1 MIAFIKF
8 STSALVLSLALAAP
22 LARAADNAPAAA
34 PTAAPAPAAAAPA
47 VTPANDPAYT
57 YKTPRL
63 NRAAVDAGLSKPEQA
78 LILDV
83 RRPDELTKI
92 GAFPVYLSIQTSDVQ
107 KSLGYIPKD
116 RLIIVVSNRAH
127 RAGAVGDILHGL
139 GYNVVGATG
148 VLDYQDEGGVLTKI
162 APPPPRQAA
171 AAPGAAASTAAAS
184 GAAPGAQA
192 NAVAAAPS
200 AQPAAK

>member
-1 MIAFIKF
+1 MKAFVKL
-8 STSALVLSLALAAP
+8 SASALVLSLALAAP

-34 PTAAPAPAAAAPA
+34 PTAAPATAAAPA

-57 YKTPRL
+57 YKTLRL
-63 NRAAVDAGLSKPEQA
+63 NRAAVDAVLSKPEQA
-78 LILDV
+78 LILDI
-83 RRPDELTKI
+83 RRPDELTRI
-92 GAFPVYLSIQTSDVQ
+92 GGFPVYLSIQTSDVQ
-107 KSLGYIPKD
+107 KSLGFIPKD

-162 APPPPRQAA
+162 EPPRQAA
-171 AAPGAAASTAAAS
+171 ASA
-184 GAAPGAQA
+184 AAPGAQA
-192 NAVAAAPS
+192 NAVAAASS
-200 AQPAAK
+200 AAPAAK

>member
-1 MIAFIKF
+1 MYAFVKL
-8 STSALVLSLALAAP
+8 SALPLVLSLALAAP
-22 LARAADNAPAAA
+22 LARAADSAPAAA
-34 PTAAPAPAAAAPA
+34 PTTATPGAAPA

-57 YKTPRL
+57 YKTLRL
-63 NRAAVDAGLSKPEQA
+63 NRAAVDAVLSKPEQA

-83 RRPDELTKI
+83 RRPDELAKI
-92 GAFPVYLSIQTSDVQ
+92 GGFPVYLSIQANDVQ
-107 KSLGYIPKD
+107 KSLGFIPRD

-171 AAPGAAASTAAAS
+171 AAPSA
-184 GAAPGAQA
+184 AAPGVPA

-200 AQPAAK
+200 AAK

>member
-1 MIAFIKF
+1 MNAFVKL
-8 STSALVLSLALAAP
+8 SASALVLSLALAAP
-22 LARAADNAPAAA
+22 IARAADNAPAAA
-34 PTAAPAPAAAAPA
+34 PTAAPAAAPA

-57 YKTPRL
+57 YKTQRL
-63 NRAAVDAGLSKPEQA
+63 NRAAVDAVLSKPELA
-78 LILDV
+78 LIIDV

-92 GAFPVYLSIQTSDVQ
+92 GGFPVYLSIQSSDVQ

-139 GYNVVGATG
+139 GYNVIGATG

-171 AAPGAAASTAAAS
+171 AAPSAAAST
-184 GAAPGAQA
+184 AAPGAQA

>member
-1 MIAFIKF
+1 MNAFVKL
-8 STSALVLSLALAAP
+8 SASALVLSLALAAP
-22 LARAADNAPAAA
+22 FARAADNAPAAVG
-34 PTAAPAPAAAAPA
+34 AAAAPA

-57 YKTPRL
+57 YKTLRL
-63 NRAAVDAGLSKPEQA
+63 NRTAVDAVLSKPEQA

-83 RRPDELTKI
+83 RRPDELAKI
-92 GAFPVYLSIQTSDVQ
+92 GGFPVYLSIQANDVQ
-107 KSLGYIPKD
+107 KSLGFIPRD

-162 APPPPRQAA
+162 APPAPRQAA
-171 AAPGAAASTAAAS
+171 AT
-184 GAAPGAQA
+184 APGAQA
-192 NAVAAAPS
+192 NAAAAAPS
-200 AQPAAK
+200 AEPATK

>member
-1 MIAFIKF
+1 MKTFAKISA
-8 STSALVLSLALAAP
+8 SALVLSLAFAAP

-34 PTAAPAPAAAAPA
+34 PAPAVATAPAATPAPT

-57 YKTPRL
+57 YKTLRL
-63 NRAAVDAGLSKPEQA
+63 NRAAVDAVLSKPEQA
-78 LILDV
+78 LILDI

-92 GAFPVYLSIQTSDVQ
+92 GGFPVYLSIQTSDVQ
-107 KSLGYIPKD
+107 KSLGFIPRD

-162 APPPPRQAA
+162 APPPPRNAAA
-171 AAPGAAASTAAAS
+171 AAPGAA
-184 GAAPGAQA
+184 PG

-200 AQPAAK
+200 AAPAAK

>member
-1 MIAFIKF
+1 MHAFVKL
-8 STSALVLSLALAAP
+8 SASVLVLSLALAAP
-22 LARAADNAPAAA
+22 PARAADNAPDNAPAA
-34 PTAAPAPAAAAPA
+34 PAAAPA

-57 YKTPRL
+57 YKTLRL
-63 NRAAVDAGLSKPEQA
+63 NRAAVDAVLSRPEQA
-78 LILDV
+78 LILDI

-92 GAFPVYLSIQTSDVQ
+92 GGFPVYLSIQTSDVQ
-107 KSLGYIPKD
+107 KSLGFIPKD

-171 AAPGAAASTAAAS
+171 AAS
-184 GAAPGAQA
+184 GAAVPGVQA
-192 NAVAAAPS
+192 GAVAAAPS
-200 AQPAAK
+200 AAK

>member
-1 MIAFIKF
+1 MNAFVKL
-8 STSALVLSLALAAP
+8 SASVLVLSLALAAAP
-22 LARAADNAPAAA
+22 ARAADNAPAAA
-34 PTAAPAPAAAAPA
+34 PTAAAPA

-57 YKTPRL
+57 YKTLRL
-63 NRAAVDAGLSKPEQA
+63 NRAAVDAVLSKPEQA
-78 LILDV
+78 LILDI

-92 GAFPVYLSIQTSDVQ
+92 GGFPVYLSIQTSDVQ
-107 KSLGYIPKD
+107 KSLGFIPKD

-171 AAPGAAASTAAAS
+171 AALGAAASAAAAS
-184 GAAPGAQA
+184 GAVPGAQA
-192 NAVAAAPS
+192 NAAAAAPS

>member
-1 MIAFIKF
+1 MNAFVKL
-8 STSALVLSLALAAP
+8 SASALVLSLALAAP

-34 PTAAPAPAAAAPA
+34 PTAAAPA

-57 YKTPRL
+57 YKTLRL
-63 NRAAVDAGLSKPEQA
+63 NRAAVDAVLSKPEQA
-78 LILDV
+78 LILDI

-92 GAFPVYLSIQTSDVQ
+92 GGFPVYLSIQTSEVQ
-107 KSLGYIPKD
+107 KSLGFIPKD

-171 AAPGAAASTAAAS
+171 AALGAAASAAAAS
-184 GAAPGAQA
+184 GAVPGAQA
-192 NAVAAAPS
+192 NAAAAAPS

>member
-1 MIAFIKF
+1 MNAFVKL
-8 STSALVLSLALAAP
+8 SASALVLSLVLAAP
-22 LARAADNAPAAA
+22 IARAADNVPPAP
-34 PTAAPAPAAAAPA
+34 PTAAPAAAPA

-57 YKTPRL
+57 YKTQRL
-63 NRAAVDAGLSKPEQA
+63 NRAAVDAVLSKPEQA

-92 GAFPVYLSIQTSDVQ
+92 GGFPVYLSIQSSDVQ

-139 GYNVVGATG
+139 GYNVIGATG

-171 AAPGAAASTAAAS
+171 AAPSAAASTAA
-184 GAAPGAQA
+184 PGAQA
-192 NAVAAAPS
+192 SAVAAAPS